1 MRNFLNAVQFLT
13 LVPVRS
19 PATLDD
25 DWLLRAVKYFPLV
38 GVCIGLF
45 SALVL
50 FLASMAW
57 SGIVPALLAVAA
69 SIALTGALH
78 EDGLSDTAD
87 GLGGG
92 RTVQARLDIMKDSRI
107 GVYGTLVLGLG
118 VALRVGAL
126 ASLPPLVGM
135 AALLAAHSAARFPP
149 MIVLG
154 TLKHT
159 GDPASAKVSYLGY
172 PVSRGEV
179 LFGAFVVL
187 VALLPLAAWSVPA
200 AVVALLVGALPV
212 VWLCR
217 LARRLVGGYTGDI
230 LGAVEQ
236 VFEIGFMLGVAAVLG

>member
-57 SGIVPALLAVAA
+57 SGIVPALLAVVA

-92 RTVQARLDIMKDSRI
+92 RSVQARLDIMKDSRI
-107 GVYGTLVLGLG
+107 GVYGALVLGLG

-135 AALLAAHSAARFPP
+135 TALLAAHSAARFPP
-149 MIVLG
+149 IIVLR

-159 GDPASAKVSYLGY
+159 GDPASAKVSYLGR
-172 PVSRGEV
+172 PVSGGEV
-179 LFGAFVVL
+179 LFGGLVVL
-187 VALLPLAAWSVPA
+187 LALLPLAAWSIPA
-200 AVVALLVGALPV
+200 TMVALLLGALPV
-212 VWLCR
+212 IWLCR
-217 LARRLVGGYTGDI
+217 VARRLVGGYTGDI

>member
-1 MRNFLNAVQFLT
+1 MRSFLNAVQFLT

-38 GVCIGLF
+38 GACIGLF

-92 RTVQARLDIMKDSRI
+92 RSVQARLDIMKDSRI

-126 ASLPPLVGM
+126 ASLSPLVGM
-135 AALLAAHSAARFPP
+135 VALVAAHSAARFPP
-149 MIVLG
+149 IIVLR

-159 GDPASAKVSYLGY
+159 GDPASAKVSYLGR
-172 PVSRGEV
+172 PVGGREV
-179 LFGAFVVL
+179 LFGAVVAL
-187 VALLPLAAWSVPA
+187 LALLPLAAWSIPA
-200 AVVALLVGALPV
+200 TMVALLFGALPV

-217 LARRLVGGYTGDI
+217 LARKLVGGYTGDI

>member
-1 MRNFLNAVQFLT
+1 MRSFLNAVQFLT

-38 GVCIGLF
+38 GACIGLF

-92 RTVQARLDIMKDSRI
+92 RSVQARLDIMKDSRI

-126 ASLPPLVGM
+126 ASLSPLVGM
-135 AALLAAHSAARFPP
+135 AALVAAHSAARFPP
-149 MIVLG
+149 IIVLR

-159 GDPASAKVSYLGY
+159 GDPASAKVSYLGR
-172 PVSRGEV
+172 PVGGREV
-179 LFGAFVVL
+179 LFGAVVVL
-187 VALLPLAAWSVPA
+187 LALLPLAAWSIPA
-200 AVVALLVGALPV
+200 TMVALLFGALPV
-212 VWLCR
+212 IWLCR
-217 LARRLVGGYTGDI
+217 LARKLVGGYTGDI

-236 VFEIGFMLGVAAVLG
+236 VFEIGFLLGVAAVLG

>member
-1 MRNFLNAVQFLT
+1 MRSFLNAVQFLT

-38 GVCIGLF
+38 GACIGLF

-92 RTVQARLDIMKDSRI
+92 RSVQARLDIMKDSRI

-126 ASLPPLVGM
+126 ASLSPLIGM
-135 AALLAAHSAARFPP
+135 AALVAAHSAARFPP
-149 MIVLG
+149 IIVLR

-159 GDPASAKVSYLGY
+159 GDPASAKVSYLGR
-172 PVSRGEV
+172 PVGGREV
-179 LFGAFVVL
+179 LFGAVVVL
-187 VALLPLAAWSVPA
+187 LALLPLAAWSIPA
-200 AVVALLVGALPV
+200 TMVALLLGALPV
-212 VWLCR
+212 IWLCR
-217 LARRLVGGYTGDI
+217 LARKLVGGYTGDI

>member
-1 MRNFLNAVQFLT
+1 MRSFLNAVQFLT

-38 GVCIGLF
+38 GACIGLV

-50 FLASMAW
+50 FLASMTW

-92 RTVQARLDIMKDSRI
+92 RSVQARLDIMKDSRI

-126 ASLPPLVGM
+126 ASLSPLVGM
-135 AALLAAHSAARFPP
+135 AALVAAHSAARFPP
-149 MIVLG
+149 IIVLR

-159 GDPASAKVSYLGY
+159 GDPASAKVSYLGR
-172 PVSRGEV
+172 PVGGGEV
-179 LFGAFVVL
+179 LFGAVAVL
-187 VALLPLAAWSVPA
+187 LALLPLAAWSIPA
-200 AVVALLVGALPV
+200 TMVALLLGALPV
-212 VWLCR
+212 IWLCR
-217 LARRLVGGYTGDI
+217 LARKLVGGYTGDV

>member
-1 MRNFLNAVQFLT
+1 MRSFLNAVQFLT

-92 RTVQARLDIMKDSRI
+92 RSVQARLDIMKDSRI

-126 ASLPPLVGM
+126 ASLSPLVGM
-135 AALLAAHSAARFPP
+135 VALVAAHSAARFPP
-149 MIVLG
+149 IIVLR

-159 GDPASAKVSYLGY
+159 GDPASAKVSYLGR
-172 PVSRGEV
+172 PVGGREV
-179 LFGAFVVL
+179 LFGAVVVL
-187 VALLPLAAWSVPA
+187 LALLPLAAWSIPA
-200 AVVALLVGALPV
+200 TMVALLFGALPV

-217 LARRLVGGYTGDI
+217 LARKLVGGYTGDI

>member
-25 DWLLRAVKYFPLV
+25 DWLLRAAKYFPVV
-38 GVCIGLF
+38 GACIGLF

-50 FLASMAW
+50 FLASIAW
-57 SGIVPALLAVAA
+57 SGIVPALLAVAV

-92 RTVQARLDIMKDSRI
+92 RSVQARLDIMKDSRI

-135 AALLAAHSAARFPP
+135 AALFAAHSAARFPP
-149 MIVLG
+149 IIVLR

-159 GDPASAKVSYLGY
+159 GDPASAKVSYLGR
-172 PVSRGEV
+172 PVSGGEV
-179 LFGAFVVL
+179 LFGALVVL
-187 VALLPLAAWSVPA
+187 LALLPLAAWSIPA
-200 AVVALLVGALPV
+200 ALVALLLGALPV
-212 VWLCR
+212 IWLCR